1 MSRDPIYNRGGL
13 IPINTSTNVEFT
25 LTGGGREV
33 VVYQGNF
40 IECSYPLPL
49 NQYKLDA
56 RTKLKEM
63 TMKYVDIR
71 VWFKE
76 EVEEWDDESYVHL
89 DACKV
94 EPVGNNFDPGQG
106 YQVAEAAGQSDFY
119 QIAVSNAFLAAL
131 DGETVTDLSSSSG

>member
-1 MSRDPIYNRGGL
+1 MTRKYAEGGPIEGPVPMPLIRNECIYLTFHKVPRDLWR
-13 IPINTSTNVEFT
+13 F
-25 LTGGGREV
+25 
-33 VVYQGNF
+33 
-40 IECSYPLPL
+40 
-49 NQYKLDA
+49 
-56 RTKLKEM
+56 KLKEM

-76 EVEEWDDESYVHL
+76 EVEDWDDESYVHL

-94 EPVGNNFDPGQG
+94 EPVGSNFDPGQG

-131 DGETVTDLSSSSG
+131 DGETITDLISSSP